1 MSSPVS
7 SSLVEDALQCV
18 VLVGVVGGVV
28 LPAAPDDVGPGE
40 VDDDALAD
48 NLEQIIR
55 SRAPWRT

>member
-1 MSSPVS
+1 
-7 SSLVEDALQCV
+7 LVEDALQCV

-48 NLEQIIR
+48 NLEHIIR
-55 SRAPWRT
+55 SRALWKT